1 MSQVAGGS
9 FTADSF
15 SAVGV
20 TAGHAV
26 SRGTGDSAGGGED
39 WSGRRAYR
47 ARPVP
52 PGPGNAAPSG
62 PARGSSAPGGPRGPA
77 RPRPSRQQARPGRPV
92 RIGDPRRRA
101 AGGAGS
107 APGRGGPGGP
117 GGPVKRAFRCVG
129 PARRLNL
136 TLLVVAFVMSVFAG
150 RLVQIQG
157 MDSGR
162 YATDAA
168 LQRMKPISV
177 PAVRGSIVT
186 SDGTVL
192 AMTLQTDL
200 VIADPQQIPVPE
212 RAVMAAKLAGPLKVP
227 AAQLLAD
234 LDRNSPKS
242 QYALLGTNVPMPT
255 AARITAMK
263 LPGLSMTPTYS
274 SSYPNGNLASDIVGY
289 TTVSPK
295 TGDLQGVGGLEA
307 EFDSVLK
314 GRDGRQDVEV
324 GTDGEPIPMTQVKTT
339 PVVGGRSLRLTIN
352 ANIQF
357 AAEQEC
363 QRRVAMF
370 HARNC
375 SIIVMDPQTGAILAM
390 AQWPTETLAD
400 FQQTG
405 ATSDISTNDVFAP
418 GSTLKSITVAA
429 ALEKGHQTPMNA
441 YTIPYSILVDHNLYR
456 FHDAESHPTVR
467 YTVAGILAHSS
478 NVGMVQVVQHI
489 TPMQQYDY
497 LRAFG
502 LGSPSG
508 LNMPGESAGLLPR
521 PGSRAY
527 YGDSPYENSFGQGVA
542 VTAIQMASVYATIAN
557 GGVRV
562 QPTLVAGSTTSAGV
576 YHPAKVQPG
585 RRVIQPK
592 TARELMKILQ
602 QVPAVDAD
610 AGEPYGIIHGYT
622 VASKTGTA
630 QVSDPENKCALCQY
644 GSSYIGIAPA
654 DNPKL
659 VVAVNIQDPK
669 GNQFFGDEVAGP
681 AFYDVMRFALQTMKI
696 PPDNARTPYI
706 RLMAP

>member
-1 MSQVAGGS
+1 
-9 FTADSF
+9 
-15 SAVGV
+15 
-20 TAGHAV
+20 
-26 SRGTGDSAGGGED
+26 
-39 WSGRRAYR
+39 
-47 ARPVP
+47 
-52 PGPGNAAPSG
+52 
-62 PARGSSAPGGPRGPA
+62 
-77 RPRPSRQQARPGRPV
+77 
-92 RIGDPRRRA
+92 
-101 AGGAGS
+101 
-107 APGRGGPGGP
+107 
-117 GGPVKRAFRCVG
+117 
-129 PARRLNL
+129 
-136 TLLVVAFVMSVFAG
+136 MSVFAG

-157 MDSGR
+157 MDSGQ

-168 LQRMKPISV
+168 QQRMKPISV

-192 AMTLQTDL
+192 AMTVQTDS

-227 AAQLLAD
+227 AAQLLAE
-234 LDRNSPKS
+234 LDYNSPKS
-242 QYALLGTNVPMPT
+242 QYAQLGTNVPMAT
-255 AARITAMK
+255 AAKITAMK
-263 LPGLSMTPTYS
+263 LPGLSMIPTYS
-274 SSYPNGNLASDIVGY
+274 SSYPNGNLASDIVGF
-289 TTVSPK
+289 TTVNSK
-295 TGDLQGVGGLEA
+295 SGDLQGVGGLEA

-363 QRRVAMF
+363 QRRVAIF

-375 SIIVMDPQTGAILAM
+375 SIIVMNPQTGAIAAM

-405 ATSDISTNDVFAP
+405 ATSDIGTNDVFAP

-441 YTIPYSILVDHNLYR
+441 YTIPYSIQVDHNLYR
-456 FHDAESHPTVR
+456 FHDAEPHPTVR

-521 PGSRAY
+521 PGSRDY

-576 YHPAKVQPG
+576 YHPAKAQPG

-602 QVPAVDAD
+602 QVPAVDAN
-610 AGEPYGIIHGYT
+610 AGEPYGLIHGYT

-630 QVSDPENKCALCQY
+630 QVSDPGNKCALCQY

-669 GNQFFGDEVAGP
+669 GSQFFGDEVAGP
-681 AFYDVMRFALQTMKI
+681 AFYDVMRFALQTMKV

-706 RLMAP
+706 RLTAP

>member
-1 MSQVAGGS
+1 MSA
-9 FTADSF
+9 
-15 SAVGV
+15 
-20 TAGHAV
+20 
-26 SRGTGDSAGGGED
+26 
-39 WSGRRAYR
+39 
-47 ARPVP
+47 
-52 PGPGNAAPSG
+52 
-62 PARGSSAPGGPRGPA
+62 
-77 RPRPSRQQARPGRPV
+77 RQQVRPGRPV
-92 RIGDPRRRA
+92 RTGDPRRRP
-101 AGGAGS
+101 AGGPG
-107 APGRGGPGGP
+107 PGRGGPAR
-117 GGPVKRAFRCVG
+117 PVKPALRCVG
-129 PARRLNL
+129 PAKRLNL
-136 TLLVVAFVMSVFAG
+136 TLVVIAFVMSVFAG

-157 MDSGR
+157 MDSAQ
-162 YATDAA
+162 YTADAA
-168 LQRMKPISV
+168 QQRMQPISV

-192 AMTLQTDL
+192 AMTVQTDT
-200 VIADPQQIPVPE
+200 VIADPQQIPVAE
-212 RAVMAAKLAGPLKVP
+212 RAVMAARLAGPLKTP

-242 QYALLGTNVPMPT
+242 QYAVLGTNVPMTT
-255 AARITAMK
+255 ASQITAMK

-274 SSYPNGNLASDIVGY
+274 SSFPNGNLASDIVGF
-289 TTVSPK
+289 TNVNSK
-295 TGDLQGVGGLEA
+295 TGDMQGVGGLEA
-307 EFDSVLK
+307 EYNSVLK
-314 GRDGRQDVEV
+314 GRDGKQDVEV
-324 GTDGEPIPMTQVKTT
+324 GTDGEPIPMTEVKAT

-357 AAEQEC
+357 GAEQEC
-363 QRRVAMF
+363 QQRVAIF

-375 SIIVMDPQTGAILAM
+375 SIIVMNPHTGAILAM
-390 AQWPTETLAD
+390 AQWPTETLAQ

-405 ATSDISTNDVFAP
+405 LTSNISTNDVFAP
-418 GSTLKSITVAA
+418 GSTLKSVTVAA
-429 ALEKGHQTPMNA
+429 ALEKGHQTPMNT
-441 YTIPYSILVDHNLYR
+441 YTIPYQIQIPVDNVSYT
-456 FHDAESHPTVR
+456 FHDAEPHPTVR

-489 TPMQQYDY
+489 TPVQQYGY

-508 LNMPGESAGLLPR
+508 LNMPGESAGLLPK
-521 PGSRAY
+521 PGSSDY
-527 YGDSPYENSFGQGVA
+527 YGDSPFENSFGQGVA

-562 QPTLVAGSTTSAGV
+562 QPTLVAGTTTSAGV
-576 YHPAKVQPG
+576 YHPAKPQPG
-585 RRVIQPK
+585 RRVIRPK

-602 QVPAVDAD
+602 QVPAVDAA
-610 AGEPYGIIHGYT
+610 AGEPYGILHGYT

-630 QVSDPENKCALCQY
+630 QVSDPQNKCALCQY

-696 PPDNARTPYI
+696 PPDDARTPYI
-706 RLMAP
+706 RLTAP